1 MKWSMKMRLVCIVLC
16 CMMPCRMVAQEVQED
31 TIAGKVHQIE
41 KVTVTARRMPNK
53 VTSAVPVQIMSKQ
66 DISQLGIQNMADA
79 VRRFAGADV
88 KDYGGIGGLKTVSI
102 RNMGAAHTAV
112 SYDGVAVS
120 NCQAGQIDIG
130 RFSLDNVS
138 MLSLSIGQSED
149 LLQSARLYASAG
161 VLNIETEKPHFEG
174 DRTSAFLA
182 RVRGGSFGYVAPSV
196 RWWQKLGERTRL
208 SVDAGY
214 MRADGNYPFTLVNG
228 KYVTKEKRNNS
239 EVESW
244 QGEATLYHTFKDDG
258 ELDVKGY
265 YYQSRRGLPGSII
278 LYNPATDERLWD
290 KNGFA
295 QLRYRKHFSDQWALQ
310 AQAKYNYSW
319 DKYRDEGA
327 DYVDGVVTDY
337 YTQQEYYGSGT
348 LLYRPLPGLSF
359 SLAQDIAFNTLDST
373 LPDCP
378 FPLRFSSITALR
390 AQYQWERV
398 RLDAALVG
406 TWITERVESG
416 SKPDDLKRLSPVFS
430 INYRPWEEEFYIR
443 LMYKNTFRTPTFND
457 LYYYRMG
464 NRSLKPEIADEL
476 NVGITWST
484 SPNSWLASL
493 SLTADGYFHR
503 VKDKIVAFPTTYVWK
518 MANFGKANA
527 SGLDVTLASRW
538 NLTSDV
544 KLNVNGSYSWQRAID
559 LSDPKS
565 KSYKDQLP
573 YTPQHTGN
581 ASAVLELPWCSVG
594 YTLIGVGKRY
604 YLSQNLPEN
613 KIDGYLEHSASL
625 TRKFSFKG
633 WSLFLQADL
642 LNLTNKQYEVIKY
655 YPMPGRS
662 WKLSATVEF

>member
-16 CMMPCRMVAQEVQED
+16 CMMPCRMVAQKVQED

-53 VTSAVPVQIMSKQ
+53 VTSTVPVQTMSKQ

-79 VRRFAGADV
+79 VRRFAGVDV

-138 MLSLSIGQSED
+138 ILSLSIGQSED

-174 DRTSAFLA
+174 NRTSAFLA

-228 KYVTKEKRNNS
+228 KYVTKEKRTNS
-239 EVESW
+239 DVESW

-290 KNGFA
+290 KNEFA

-348 LLYRPLPGLSF
+348 LRYRPLPGLSF

-406 TWITERVESG
+406 TWITEHVELG
-416 SKPDDLKRLSPVFS
+416 SKPDDLKRLFPVFS

>member
-16 CMMPCRMVAQEVQED
+16 CMMPCRMVAQKVQED

-53 VTSAVPVQIMSKQ
+53 VTSTVPVQTMSKQ
-66 DISQLGIQNMADA
+66 DISQLGIQNVADA

-228 KYVTKEKRNNS
+228 KYVTKEKRTNS
-239 EVESW
+239 DVESW

-348 LLYRPLPGLSF
+348 LRYRPLPGLSF

-406 TWITERVESG
+406 TWITEHVELG
-416 SKPDDLKRLSPVFS
+416 SKPDDLKRLFPVFS

-527 SGLDVTLASRW
+527 SGLDVTFASRW

>member
-1 MKWSMKMRLVCIVLC
+1 MKWSMKMRLGCIVLC
-16 CMMPCRMVAQEVQED
+16 CMMTCRMVAQEVQED

-53 VTSAVPVQIMSKQ
+53 VTSAVPVQTMSKQ
-66 DISQLGIQNMADA
+66 DISQLGIQNVADA

-174 DRTSAFLA
+174 NRTSAFLA

-228 KYVTKEKRNNS
+228 KYVTREKRNNS
-239 EVESW
+239 QVESW
-244 QGEATLYHTFKDDG
+244 QGEATLYHTFKDGG

-348 LLYRPLPGLSF
+348 LRYRPLPGLSF

-406 TWITERVESG
+406 TWITEHVELA

-527 SGLDVTLASRW
+527 SGLDVTFASRW

>member
-1 MKWSMKMRLVCIVLC
+1 MRLGCIVLC
-16 CMMPCRMVAQEVQED
+16 CMMTCRMVAQEVQED

-53 VTSAVPVQIMSKQ
+53 VTSAVPVQTMSKQ
-66 DISQLGIQNMADA
+66 DISQLGIQNVADA

-174 DRTSAFLA
+174 NRTSAFLA

-228 KYVTKEKRNNS
+228 KYVTREKRNNS
-239 EVESW
+239 QVESW
-244 QGEATLYHTFKDDG
+244 QGEATLYHTFKDGG

-348 LLYRPLPGLSF
+348 LRYRPLPGLSF

-406 TWITERVESG
+406 TWITEHVELA

-527 SGLDVTLASRW
+527 SGLDVTFASRW

>member
-1 MKWSMKMRLVCIVLC
+1 
-16 CMMPCRMVAQEVQED
+16 
-31 TIAGKVHQIE
+31 
-41 KVTVTARRMPNK
+41 
-53 VTSAVPVQIMSKQ
+53 
-66 DISQLGIQNMADA
+66 
-79 VRRFAGADV
+79 
-88 KDYGGIGGLKTVSI
+88 
-102 RNMGAAHTAV
+102 
-112 SYDGVAVS
+112 
-120 NCQAGQIDIG
+120 
-130 RFSLDNVS
+130 
-138 MLSLSIGQSED
+138 
-149 LLQSARLYASAG
+149 
-161 VLNIETEKPHFEG
+161 
-174 DRTSAFLA
+174 
-182 RVRGGSFGYVAPSV
+182 
-196 RWWQKLGERTRL
+196 
-208 SVDAGY
+208 

-228 KYVTKEKRNNS
+228 KYVTREKRNNS
-239 EVESW
+239 QVESW

-406 TWITERVESG
+406 TWITEHVESG